1 MLKNQENRKSLQWGL
16 VLLQLSTPLSG
27 MLQNGAGT
35 HKGGDNWSSHQNQYQ
50 EEDRSTFSSMQMKA
64 RGSSSSLISGKPMAT
79 KVSVALESDFRG
91 SGSSHIQNST
101 LQQET
106 ASENTSKHF
115 RQHRP
120 SVLRKG
126 NQPFPQACGVHDW
139 VVDTVCKTEPDSALS
154 DPVPL
159 YTNQSESPQPGSTEH
174 TGKHAYSLPGGFLC
188 VKGQCGWPGCSKS
201 REVFKEYGHFLKHL
215 STDHAPGDRSIA
227 QLRIQ
232 KDKLQYMENQL
243 IAERQKLQA
252 MQLHLFDVKSTSEDG
267 NSVEKSGHLS
277 ELLQPAA
284 CQNANGVYDS
294 DRAAAEALTQGYWQI
309 STSQVIPGIIPSFE
323 YYKFTNMRPPF
334 TYASMIRWAIL
345 ESPEKQLTLNEI
357 YHWFTRM
364 FFYFRHNTATW
375 KNAVRHNLSLHK
387 CFVRVEGRKG
397 SVWTVDEEEFLRR
410 KGQKFHRDQ
419 DMGWMAPFHLLP
431 VTPQGETYQMQGPN
445 GL

>member
-1 MLKNQENRKSLQWGL
+1 MLKNQENRKRLQWGL
-16 VLLQLSTPLSG
+16 VMLQLSTPLSEAPQRP
-27 MLQNGAGT
+27 LLRRRITLKHT
-35 HKGGDNWSSHQNQYQ
+35 HRVTSQG
-50 EEDRSTFSSMQMKA
+50 KA
-64 RGSSSSLISGKPMAT
+64 RQTKVWEMKSRESSSSLISAKPMAT
-79 KVSVALESDFRG
+79 KVAVALDSDFRG
-91 SGSSHIQNST
+91 SGSSGQVLAN
-101 LQQET
+101 
-106 ASENTSKHF
+106 ENTSKHF

-126 NQPFPQACGVHDW
+126 NQPFPQVCGVHEW
-139 VVDTVCKTEPDSALS
+139 VVDTVCKTEPDSDLS

-159 YTNQSESPQPGSTEH
+159 YTSQSESRLSASVSSPQTGITEH
-174 TGKHAYSLPGGFLC
+174 TSKHSYSVPGGFLC

-227 QLRIQ
+227 QLRMQ
-232 KDKLQYMENQL
+232 KDKVQYMENQL
-243 IAERQKLQA
+243 TAERQKLQA

-277 ELLQPAA
+277 GLLQPAA

-309 STSQVIPGIIPSFE
+309 STSHVIPGIIPSFE
-323 YYKFTNMRPPF
+323 YYKLTNMRPPF

-410 KGQKFHRDQ
+410 KGQKFHREQ
-419 DMGWMAPFHLLP
+419 DMGWMAPFHLFP
-431 VTPQGETYQMQGPN
+431 VTPQGETYQM
-445 GL
+445 